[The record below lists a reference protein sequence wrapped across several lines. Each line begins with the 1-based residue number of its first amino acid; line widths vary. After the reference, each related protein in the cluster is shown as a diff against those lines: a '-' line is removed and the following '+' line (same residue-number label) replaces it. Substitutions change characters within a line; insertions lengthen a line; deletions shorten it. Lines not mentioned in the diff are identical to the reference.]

1 MTAVYVG
8 IGGAF
13 GAVARYYVSGWVRV
27 LAGESLPWGT
37 FAVNVLG
44 SFVLGVMLVCLQE
57 LAPTEQTRSFA
68 VVGVLGSFTTFS
80 TFSLETVELLRAGD
94 ITRAVTYA
102 AGSTALGV
110 IAVVVGISIATVLL
124 SSRA

>member
-1 MTAVYVG
+1 MISPAR
-8 IGGAF
+8 GALLLLGVLLVA
-13 GAVARYYVSGWVRV
+13 GAAHAQAGSLPVRV
-27 LAGESLPWGT
+27 DTLSVEPT
-37 FAVNVLG
+37 ER
-44 SFVLGVMLVCLQE
+44 LVCLQDR
-57 LAPTEQTRSFA
+57 APTEQARSFA
-68 VVGVLGSFTTFS
+68 VVGILGSFTTFS